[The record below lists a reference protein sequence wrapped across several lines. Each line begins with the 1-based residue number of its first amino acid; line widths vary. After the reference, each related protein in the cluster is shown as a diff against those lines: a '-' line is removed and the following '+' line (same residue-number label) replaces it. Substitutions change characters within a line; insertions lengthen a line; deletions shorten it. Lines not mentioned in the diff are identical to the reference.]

1 MGCNR
6 SGSSKIGGAHGIR
19 RTSKMGGAHGIRRTS
34 EMGGAHDRSETSR
47 MLGQVERVGQVEW
60 VVWYNIHT
68 HPVPNHKLS
77 EL

>member
-1 MGCNR
+1 
-6 SGSSKIGGAHGIR
+6 
-19 RTSKMGGAHGIRRTS
+19 MGGAHGISWTS